1 MGASTLRFLVGVAM
15 LLAVAPLG
23 LPIENTWFSGFI
35 SGITCV
41 GFFVAAVVS
50 MPEPKDEQAE
60 RPSSMFYVWIYRFG
74 HSLLHL
80 GTAYFAHPTLWKH
93 FKASTS
99 RDGRRWRD
107 DEAQL
112 TVRENERTDAVEARR
127 LTDRTSS
134 SNRENQG
141 N

>member
-1 MGASTLRFLVGVAM
+1 M

-60 RPSSMFYVWIYRFG
+60 RPSSMLYVWIYRFG

-127 LTDRTSS
+127 LTDHTSS
-134 SNRENQG
+134 RNTRENQG